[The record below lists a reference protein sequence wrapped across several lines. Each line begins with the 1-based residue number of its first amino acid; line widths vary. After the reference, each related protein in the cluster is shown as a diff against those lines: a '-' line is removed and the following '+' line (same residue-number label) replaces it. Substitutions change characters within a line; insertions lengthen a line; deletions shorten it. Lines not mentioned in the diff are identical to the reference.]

1 MPSPS
6 RRENRDK
13 ALEKRKELV
22 KQLLNRKPRPSTEV
36 TSTAPV
42 APVVPTVLEVI
53 TPSIPP
59 TAKERYGEAKV
70 PVYRDG
76 EAVES
81 APSPGLIE
89 LVDLYLDAARNKA
102 RRIALVW
109 PAAPRALVVV
119 HVLATLERWA
129 RGDKQGIRGLA
140 FPAKTNAFH
149 PLNHLHL
156 EREALIAHARVLLEE
171 RGESNTFLTRKLP
184 EKDSFLFSVV
194 NLKPEAGEQFN
205 PTMSELI
212 PHFFAGQGFKKWE
225 SCSNHL
231 LEHISAKLVRRAHKK
246 ALKSNCD
253 VIGDPKTAPDAL
265 FALDTRMSK
274 DERRAALIAL
284 KKEGVPEVVLINATR
299 QVRLTTKSW
308 ARLLSRVCAEIEDVY
323 GAKALGVLI
332 VTDDPNAA
340 FQVRK
345 ELTKQDTKPQKS
357 PHKKSARDYW
367 ITGICSGT
375 KEDGLLPTGVAEPE
389 VPVPKEFDLEI
400 VDTEA
405 ARVVNRLYRIASR
418 LPNGRDA
425 GRPVLEAAGY
435 LARLAALPCG
445 VSTVVEWLVQTSASE
460 HAKRIYSWATYHA
473 ALSEFERSEEAGAE
487 RASIQVCL
495 KAGTRLYDNY
505 QIATPLAMRLAKLVE
520 RSAQCRRHRTVVVFT
535 SAIYRRFAERYL
547 AQFDYP
553 EGVRFEAFSDSV
565 VFATSSRL
573 EEHLAHL
580 NGAQLILVGLDE
592 EGLRLAMTD
601 NRVPKHTVVLLT
613 QRSGQYLRGTLKLLN
628 EKFTEFKVLKP
639 RMESFLRQLDELPDE
654 QTIFIDDFTLPTFRT
669 ELSSELNDNGTSAD
683 PDAWSIVLQ
692 DGVTVYRKP
701 TQKVFVYDPA
711 SSEATD
717 RGFRSCEVRSLQPGD
732 KLFVMSHDLR
742 ELVESVLKE
751 AGMPIEHDKTFE
763 GALRDYHEA
772 ITKSLDRL
780 FPGRNVADQARQLR
794 TAILSR
800 HANLEKEFPGEQSV
814 QYWVRLGDSI
824 DTPFEQ
830 LKTQAPMKEA
840 HFGVFAE
847 ALEFN
852 NLQAAYYWQRVIMA
866 IRNARRMDG
875 RHISDSYAYMLL
887 QPEAAMLH
895 SKISRQTLKLL
906 FQKARENIVVV
917 ENIMQPLGSSTDD

>member
-1 MPSPS
+1 MTSPS
-6 RRENRDK
+6 RRENQYK
-13 ALEKRKELV
+13 ALEKRKELA
-22 KQLLNRKPRPSTEV
+22 KQLLNRKPRPSPEV
-36 TSTAPV
+36 TPAALV
-42 APVVPTVLEVI
+42 APVVPAVLQI
-53 TPSIPP
+53 NTPSIPP
-59 TAKERYGEAKV
+59 PAKERYGEAKV
-70 PVYRDG
+70 PIFRDD
-76 EAVES
+76 EAAES
-81 APSPGLIE
+81 VPSPGLTH

-102 RRIALVW
+102 RHIALVW

-140 FPAKTNAFH
+140 FPVKTNAFH
-149 PLNHLHL
+149 PLNHLYL
-156 EREALIAHARVLLEE
+156 ERKALIAHARALLEAP
-171 RGESNTFLTRKLP
+171 GESNTFLTRKLP
-184 EKDSFLFSVV
+184 EKDGFLFSVAS
-194 NLKPEAGEQFN
+194 LKPEAGEHFN

-225 SCSNHL
+225 SCANHL

-246 ALKSNCD
+246 ALRSNCD

-299 QVRLTTKSW
+299 QVRLTTRSW
-308 ARLLSRVCAEIEDVY
+308 TRRLSRVCAEIEDVY
-323 GAKALGVLI
+323 GAKAPGVLI

-367 ITGICSGT
+367 ITGICSGA
-375 KEDGLLPTGVAEPE
+375 KEDGLLPTGVAKPE
-389 VPVPKEFDLEI
+389 MPVPKEFDLEI

-425 GRPVLEAAGY
+425 GRPVFEAAGY

-445 VSTVVEWLVQTSASE
+445 VSTVVEWLLQSSASE
-460 HAKRIYSWATYHA
+460 HTKRIYSWATYHA
-473 ALSEFERSEEAGAE
+473 ALIEFERSEEVGAE
-487 RASIQVCL
+487 RANIQDCL
-495 KAGTRLYDNY
+495 KAGTRLHENY
-505 QIATPLAMRLAKLVE
+505 QAATPLAMRLAELVKQ
-520 RSAQCRRHRTVVVFT
+520 SAKNSRHRTVVVFT
-535 SAIYRRFAERYL
+535 SAIYGRFAERFLTQY
-547 AQFDYP
+547 DYP
-553 EGVRFEAFSDSV
+553 DGARFEEFSDRV

-592 EGLRLAMTD
+592 EGLRLAMTE

-613 QRSGQYLRGTLKLLN
+613 QRSGQYLRGTLKLLD
-628 EKFTEFKVLKP
+628 EKFAEFKVLKP
-639 RMESFLRQLDELPDE
+639 RMESFLRQLGTLPDE
-654 QTIFIDDFTLPTFRT
+654 QTIFFDDFTLPTFRT
-669 ELSSELNDNGTSAD
+669 ELFSELNDNGNSSD
-683 PDAWSIVLQ
+683 PDAWGVVLQ
-692 DGVTVYRKP
+692 DGMTVYRKP
-701 TQKVFVYDPA
+701 THKVYVYDPA
-711 SSEATD
+711 SDEATD

-751 AGMPIEHDKTFE
+751 AGVPIEHDKTFE
-763 GALRDYHEA
+763 GALRDYHEV

-780 FPGRNVADQARQLR
+780 FPGKNVADQARKLR
-794 TAILSR
+794 TTILTQ
-800 HANLEKEFPGEQSV
+800 HPNLEKDFPGEQSV
-814 QYWVRLGDSI
+814 QYWIRLGDSI

-830 LKTQAPMKEA
+830 LKPQAPMKEA
-840 HFGVFAE
+840 HFVAFAE
-847 ALEFN
+847 ALDFN
-852 NLQAAYYWQRVIMA
+852 SLQTAYYWQRVIMA
-866 IRNARRMDG
+866 IRNARRLDG
-875 RHISDSYAYMLL
+875 RHVSDLYSYMLL

-895 SKISRQTLKLL
+895 SKVSRQTLKIL
-906 FQKARENIVVV
+906 FQKARESIVVV
-917 ENIMQPLGSSTDD
+917 ENVTPPSGRSTDA